1 MVRILGR
8 EVEARRTVGIF
19 YVEVVQAV
27 ILFGS
32 EMWVVTPCLEKAI
45 AGFHHRAVCQMEGMG
60 HKLQL
65 DGAWVY
71 PPIGEVPKMV
81 RLDEIGVYIA
91 RH

>member
-45 AGFHHRAVCQMEGMG
+45 AGSTTGPFVRWRAWATNSNWTG
-60 HKLQL
+60 H
-65 DGAWVY
+65 G
-71 PPIGEVPKMV
+71 
-81 RLDEIGVYIA
+81 YIHPLG
-91 RH
+91 RCWQWCD